1 MSIVIASARG
11 QIVIPRE
18 IRRQLNITPG
28 RRLLLKVVDD
38 SVMIQPLP
46 DDPVVAFCGIFGEG
60 DSLTEALQENRK
72 EEQQREKAKTSR

>member
-28 RRLLLKVVDD
+28 RRLLLKVVGD
-38 SVMIQPLP
+38 SALIQPLP
-46 DDPVVAFCGIFGEG
+46 DDPVTAFCGIFREG

-72 EEQQREKAKTSR
+72 EERQREKTKTTR

>member
-28 RRLLLKVVDD
+28 RRLLLKVVGD
-38 SVMIQPLP
+38 SALIQPLP
-46 DDPVVAFCGIFGEG
+46 DDPVTAFCCILREG

-72 EEQQREKAKTSR
+72 EERQREKAKTTR